1 MYFLI
6 CCSASL
12 TLPSEP
18 QLFMSVQSD
27 LYDLMFDRFE
37 YKEQVTTCD
46 LHDCK
51 IPLCLTERSS
61 LAVAHSPPDSFAVLL
76 MHRSVN
82 AAGSWAGPRGK
93 VSVGSDSAALLPN
106 PLPLGAGLVP
116 LNLGRGFPLSAAQ
129 WPRSPSLPVPG
140 NSVPVEEI
148 PPQPAWPW
156 ENVSPFIHKQEL
168 WVLLIKW

>member
-106 PLPLGAGLVP
+106 PLPLGPGWCRWTWAEDSLCLQHSDPGAL
-116 LNLGRGFPLSAAQ
+116 
-129 WPRSPSLPVPG
+129 PSLCQETQSLWRRSLLSLHGPG
-140 NSVPVEEI
+140 KMS
-148 PPQPAWPW
+148 
-156 ENVSPFIHKQEL
+156 H
-168 WVLLIKW
+168 LLYTNKNCEFYW